1 MFENTSTSEI
11 TSVELCIIYLFAWQA
26 VAAHTH
32 HLGGAQRSA
41 PNQFFVLNYAEDLR
55 RRLMAGVLRS
65 TTTRGT
71 AQHNRGIKRKR
82 SITHIPHPCRE
93 YFRVCPPPTAGRW
106 ASLPVRP
113 ALRHG
118 HSAYDPP

>member
-41 PNQFFVLNYAEDLR
+41 HNQFFVLNYAEDLR

-71 AQHNRGIKRKR
+71 AKHNRGIKSKR
-82 SITHIPHPCRE
+82 SITQFP
-93 YFRVCPPPTAGRW
+93 VCAVIISKCSPSPI
-106 ASLPVRP
+106 
-113 ALRHG
+113 
-118 HSAYDPP
+118 